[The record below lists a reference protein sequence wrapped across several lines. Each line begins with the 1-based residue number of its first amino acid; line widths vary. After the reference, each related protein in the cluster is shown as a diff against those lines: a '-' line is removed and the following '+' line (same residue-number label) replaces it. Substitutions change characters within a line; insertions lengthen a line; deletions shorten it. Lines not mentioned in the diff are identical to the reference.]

1 MSIDLKTLSAKELQ
15 KLIAEANRERK
26 RKQKRAPIAQVR
38 AKLTRMATAEGY
50 SLLELFGVKDGARPR
65 GDVRDPQI
73 KRGGAR
79 SSTKGTKVAP
89 KYRNPANPAETW
101 SGRGK
106 QPRWLATA
114 VANGGRLE
122 DFKI

>member
-1 MSIDLKTLSAKELQ
+1 MSLDLKTLSAKQLQ
-15 KLIAEANRERK
+15 KLIADANRERK

-38 AKLTRMATAEGY
+38 AKLTRMASAEGY

-65 GDVRDPQI
+65 GDVREPPV
-73 KRGGAR
+73 KRAGAR
-79 SSTKGTKVAP
+79 SSTKGIKVAP
-89 KYRNPANPAETW
+89 KYRNPLNPAETW

-106 QPRWLATA
+106 QPRWLAMA
-114 VANGGRLE
+114 VAEGGKLE